1 MSDVRRNQLAA
12 KMLVCSYTAKDLLKR
27 INSLEADTQLT
38 NEEKFAQLKTI
49 NEELNKIGQEI
60 DSVKNEI
67 KLLNTYSVNWGRDA
81 NLFVRVP
88 NSRWIWTPTFYYGS
102 TRSVPPL
109 SGRKSVDTSESQ
121 AIDSQWRVFYID
133 GLRLG

>member
-49 NEELNKIGQEI
+49 NEDLNKIGQEI

-67 KLLNTYSVNWGRDA
+67 KLLNTYSVN
-81 NLFVRVP
+81 
-88 NSRWIWTPTFYYGS
+88 
-102 TRSVPPL
+102 
-109 SGRKSVDTSESQ
+109 
-121 AIDSQWRVFYID
+121 
-133 GLRLG
+133 